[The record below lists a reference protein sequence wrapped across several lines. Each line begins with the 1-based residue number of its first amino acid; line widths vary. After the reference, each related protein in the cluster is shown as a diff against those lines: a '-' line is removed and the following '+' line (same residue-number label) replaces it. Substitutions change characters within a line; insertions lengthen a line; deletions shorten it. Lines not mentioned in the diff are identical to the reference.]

1 RQGQGFNSG
10 KVIELYKYQKTYA
23 SKTPHEIEQIKFLGG
38 RIPDPPEYSYAAD
51 SILSAFSTIARSRRY
66 EQGIPLSLDQ
76 QAINV
81 YAEHND
87 LPVAAH
93 IFNDCIFAL
102 DNLFLDEAH
111 KKINSKSSKK

>member
-1 RQGQGFNSG
+1 MY
-10 KVIELYKYQKTYA
+10 LYKYQKTYA

-51 SILSAFSTIARSRRY
+51 SILSAFSTICRSRRY

-87 LPVAAH
+87 LPVDAH

-102 DNLFLDEAH
+102 DNLFLESAL
-111 KKINSKSSKK
+111 KKVSYSVKSKVM

>member
-1 RQGQGFNSG
+1 M
-10 KVIELYKYQKTYA
+10 ELYKYQKTYA

-38 RIPDPPEYSYAAD
+38 RIPDPPEYSYAAE
-51 SILSAFSTIARSRRY
+51 SILSAFSTICRSRRY

-87 LPVAAH
+87 LPVERY
-93 IFNDCIFAL
+93 IFNDCIFTL
-102 DNLFLDEAH
+102 DDMFLDEAH
-111 KKINSKSSKK
+111 KKATKKAP

>member
-1 RQGQGFNSG
+1 
-10 KVIELYKYQKTYA
+10 YA

-102 DNLFLDEAH
+102 DNLFLDEVH
-111 KKINSKSSKK
+111 KKASKK

>member
-1 RQGQGFNSG
+1 M
-10 KVIELYKYQKTYA
+10 ELYKYQKTYA

-38 RIPDPPEYSYAAD
+38 QIPDPPEYSYVAD
-51 SILSAFSTIARSRRY
+51 SILSAFSTICRSRRY
-66 EQGIPLSLDQ
+66 EQSIPLSLDQ
-76 QAINV
+76 HAINV

-102 DNLFLDEAH
+102 DNLFLERLFNKA
-111 KKINSKSSKK
+111 KAQKEKRK

>member
-1 RQGQGFNSG
+1 
-10 KVIELYKYQKTYA
+10 
-23 SKTPHEIEQIKFLGG
+23 
-38 RIPDPPEYSYAAD
+38 
-51 SILSAFSTIARSRRY
+51 SRRY

-111 KKINSKSSKK
+111 KKSSKK